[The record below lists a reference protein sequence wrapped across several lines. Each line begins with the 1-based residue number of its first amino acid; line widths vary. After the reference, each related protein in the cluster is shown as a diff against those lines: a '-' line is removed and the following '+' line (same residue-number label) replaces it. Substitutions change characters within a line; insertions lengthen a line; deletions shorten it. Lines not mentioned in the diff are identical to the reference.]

1 MRQNNK
7 SFLVLFFKKEL
18 FFLFVLSF
26 LQVAFAKSKNEP
38 ENQEAISHAL
48 QASAAAWSKGDLG
61 TFMQCYEDSP
71 NTQYV
76 KNTGVVQG
84 YAAIHD
90 MYAARYG
97 TGGPGMGRLS
107 LELMEYR
114 QLGAAY
120 GLVTGRFSLARAKA
134 AGGDATGIFTL
145 IFHRAKSG
153 WHIIYDH
160 TS

>member
-1 MRQNNK
+1 MRQNRK
-7 SFLVLFFKKEL
+7 SFLVLFCKKEL
-18 FFLFVLSF
+18 FLLFVFVLSHG
-26 LQVAFAKSKNEP
+26 AWAKSKNDAD
-38 ENQEAISHAL
+38 NQEAISHTL
-48 QASAAAWSKGDLG
+48 QTSAAAWSKGDLG

-76 KNTGVVQG
+76 KSTGVVQG

-107 LELMEYR
+107 LELMAYR

-120 GLVTGRFSLARAKA
+120 GLVTGRFSLSRAKA
-134 AGGDATGIFTL
+134 AGGEATGIFTL